1 LAGTWDTTTPP
12 IDIGTPGS
20 GNWALA
26 AVTLTSTGS
35 SVPALEITG
44 DNSDDTSAEAIII
57 EYWKNDGVINP
68 VTNPDDPA
76 WIMEGS
82 HPASTTKVD
91 ITSIQGGA
99 SYYAAVT
106 YVVSGILG
114 DRLVLGPV
122 TVGTLSATVSDGD
135 KGDITVSGSGATYTI
150 DNDVVTYAKMQNVSA
165 TSRVLGRKTAG
176 AGDPQEL
183 TLSETLD
190 FIGSAAQGDVLYR
203 GASTWARLAAGTSGQ
218 FLRTSGAGANPVW
231 AAFTGSGSAA
241 WSLNASWDFAV
252 SGTVAELASGD
263 LTGYSEALVIFSN
276 VTLSVSDLRIVQ
288 VSTNGGSSYDTTS
301 GSYISIDDT
310 GVTTNNSGFIAHG
323 TATASA
329 RTGTIW
335 MTGLNIG
342 IAAKPALTPNRTLHS
357 VLYVGSSSVINK
369 IRALGASGNMTGG
382 KVWILAR

>member
-1 LAGTWDTTTPP
+1 LSAAFWGT
-12 IDIGTPGS
+12 
-20 GNWALA
+20 
-26 AVTLTSTGS
+26 
-35 SVPALEITG
+35 
-44 DNSDDTSAEAIII
+44 
-57 EYWKNDGVINP
+57 
-68 VTNPDDPA
+68 
-76 WIMEGS
+76 
-82 HPASTTKVD
+82 
-91 ITSIQGGA
+91 
-99 SYYAAVT
+99 
-106 YVVSGILG
+106 
-114 DRLVLGPV
+114 V